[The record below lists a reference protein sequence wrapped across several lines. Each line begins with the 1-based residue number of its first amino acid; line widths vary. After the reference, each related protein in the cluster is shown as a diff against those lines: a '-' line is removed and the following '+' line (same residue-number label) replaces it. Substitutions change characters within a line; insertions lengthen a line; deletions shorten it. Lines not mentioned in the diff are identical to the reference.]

1 MFEPE
6 RVREHMPVVGQDAV
20 EVGTVDRLEGAAIRL
35 TQDPQGQHHWIP
47 TTWISHV
54 DERIQLD
61 RPAAEASQTWFDQAP
76 TEEQILSSH
85 H

>member
-20 EVGTVDRLEGAAIRL
+20 QVGIVDHLEGAAIKLAR
-35 TQDPQGQHHWIP
+35 DPQGQHHWIP
-47 TTWISHV
+47 TTWV
-54 DERIQLD
+54 RFADDKVRLD
-61 RPAAEASQTWFDQAP
+61 RPSTEVRQTWFDQPP
-76 TEEQILSSH
+76 TEQQILSSH